1 MIREFEFHLSL
12 SAYISNG
19 IFVLINTVFYFWT
32 TSSSQCIWNC
42 CLIRDFSHNIEISL
56 SWWRFTLLGKE
67 EWLFIL
73 SLWYV
78 KCKNYFKFYL
88 FPGFLHA
95 IKYRTSYRLI
105 NMLVFFLFEDTTQ
118 RYTLMRGFRNFKI
131 FTVGGGVQRLFCLR
145 GAIGT
150 GGMRPIL
157 LLLY

>member
-19 IFVLINTVFYFWT
+19 IFVLINTVEYILFFNYIAQSVYPRLLFNVLFET
-32 TSSSQCIWNC
+32 FPII
-42 CLIRDFSHNIEISL
+42 LKFPL

-105 NMLVFFLFEDTTQ
+105 NMLGFFFYL
-118 RYTLMRGFRNFKI
+118 KA
-131 FTVGGGVQRLFCLR
+131 RLKDIHSCVDSEISKFS
-145 GAIGT
+145 
-150 GGMRPIL
+150 P
-157 LLLY
+157 

>member
-105 NMLVFFLFEDTTQ
+105 NMLVFFFYLKT
-118 RYTLMRGFRNFKI
+118 
-131 FTVGGGVQRLFCLR
+131 RLKDIHSCMDSEISKFS
-145 GAIGT
+145 
-150 GGMRPIL
+150 P
-157 LLLY
+157 